1 MKKTNRR
8 EFVKGMSSLALG
20 AGLVQVGCKEG
31 KEDSKSAESQP
42 KSFPKRRLGK
52 TGEEVSI
59 LTLGGYHLGDRPVPD
74 VTAIEIIRNAIDA
87 GINFMDNAWYYFDG
101 RSETLMGQALQDGYR
116 DKVLLMT
123 KFNNRTLDGIKKQLE
138 DSLKRLRVDS
148 FDLMQFHSVGD
159 RDGDV
164 DLIYN
169 NKLPEWAEEM
179 RSQGVFKYIG
189 FTGHADPKT
198 LRDMIERGFPWD
210 TMQMVI
216 NPGDHHRNVSF
227 EEHVLPLAVEKDIGV
242 IAMKTNAFG
251 RISKSGLA
259 TAADGIRYALSL
271 PVSTVCSG
279 MDSLE
284 ILEENLKVY
293 HHYTPMEEEEKSA
306 LLARFEGKSDMI
318 ATHRKKVYSEDQV
331 EPN

>member
-8 EFVKGMSSLALG
+8 EFVKGMSGLAMG
-20 AGLVQVGCKEG
+20 AGLVQVGCK
-31 KEDSKSAESQP
+31 DSKESSESTESKP
-42 KSFPKRRLGK
+42 KSFPKRKLGK

-74 VTAIEIIRNAIDA
+74 VTAIEIVRRAIDE
-87 GINFMDNAWYYFDG
+87 GINFLDNANYYFAG
-101 RSETLMGQALQDGYR
+101 RSETLMGRALQDGYR
-116 DKVLLMT
+116 EKVLLMT
-123 KFNNRTLDGIKKQLE
+123 KFNDRTLDGIKKQLE
-138 DSLKRLRVDS
+138 ESLQRFGLDS

-189 FTGHADPKT
+189 FTGHADPAA

-210 TMQMVI
+210 TVQMVLS
-216 NPGDHHRNVSF
+216 PADHHRRLSF
-227 EEHVLPLAVEKDIGV
+227 EEHVLPLAVEKNIGV
-242 IAMKTNAFG
+242 IAMKTNSFG
-251 RISKSGLA
+251 RLSKSGYG
-259 TAADGIRYALSL
+259 TAPEGLRYALSL

-284 ILEENLKVY
+284 ILEENMKVF
-293 HHYTPMEEEEKSA
+293 HHYTPMTEQEKTD
-306 LLARFEGKSDMI
+306 LLARCKGKSNELD
-318 ATHRKKVYSEDQV
+318 THRQAPEKEGA
-331 EPN
+331 